1 MAVIMMGAMI
11 LQDCVAFGAAL
22 VYRLARLVSKEADM
36 RRTVLAI
43 PLAVVVLIG
52 WTTSHAYAQE
62 TKTAKGTVT
71 AVTADSVT
79 VKAGAQDMKFTVDNS
94 TMVTATG
101 AGTKT
106 RKAAAE
112 GKKPAVNELLTAG
125 TAVEVK
131 YHDMGGTLHA
141 ASIRTIASAGEGGGG
156 VMADKP
162 ASKTA
167 TGTVKSVSS
176 SSLVISDAGKDMT
189 FTVDK
194 DTKVIGKG
202 LGTKGAASGGKLA
215 ITDALSSGDNVSVT
229 YHDMGG
235 TLHAATV
242 RVTPK

>member
-1 MAVIMMGAMI
+1 
-11 LQDCVAFGAAL
+11 
-22 VYRLARLVSKEADM
+22 M

-43 PLAVVVLIG
+43 LAVVALVG
-52 WTTSHAYAQE
+52 WPTSHAYAQDM
-62 TKTAKGTVT
+62 KTAKGTVT
-71 AVTADSVT
+71 AVSADSVT
-79 VKAGAQDMKFTVDNS
+79 IKAGAQDMKFAVDSS
-94 TMVTATG
+94 TTVTATG

-112 GKKPAVNELLTAG
+112 GTKPKVNELLQAG
-125 TAVEVK
+125 TPVEVK
-131 YHDMGGTLHA
+131 YHDQGGTLHA
-141 ASIRTIASAGEGGGG
+141 ASIRAIASAGEAGGG

-167 TGTVKSVSS
+167 TGTVKSVSGN
-176 SSLVISDAGKDMT
+176 SLTISDAGKDMT

-202 LGTKGAASGGKLA
+202 MGTKGAPTGGKLA

-242 RVTPK
+242 RVTPKATK